1 MMAYLTSP
9 KQHFTLSSRR
19 RKFSSGGR
27 VNLGNGSEKKNSL
40 LDMIEVQASG
50 SKGGKSPIPFAP
62 EGITSQNEF
71 YNAIIKLD
79 IPVAEKLN
87 ILADWHYGKD
97 RTRIEKDNSEIYL
110 DEGSHKNRNV
120 GVGYNQD
127 GEGWSGS
134 AKRNLETGDDE
145 FKVQYKKTFEDGGR
159 VLFSNGSDIVEVDK
173 RGREIKAYSKSK
185 NVKKGFIHPIKFD
198 GEQRWFKEP
207 QGNKGKFDSTML
219 PPLESEKNNKRYKFD
234 IAKDKWVYQTRN
246 VDGTLSEEYVQ
257 KKGESFKDFH
267 ERRSNLKSKAI
278 SLTTEKLYDTKT
290 KPTLDKINA
299 WTTNWLD
306 KNLKKF
312 NLKDKEK
319 FLKAIEKDYKAFVK
333 KEFGNV
339 TKIGATSLFSP
350 DGLPNVS
357 RSVVPGKM
365 SIFEYD
371 GFKPID
377 TGKFGGQQDVNLNP
391 TRRKNISPFLEKVFW
406 KNKIETTPG
415 FADDL
420 AEYMKYITTN
430 KTLKVNRGFV
440 LNFKPNEDVKW
451 LLDSS
456 KSGLKDATKRDV
468 LNTVVDESL
477 IEKYN
482 TRLNMGEAW
491 KNNMKTIEN
500 ALGKDEIKKLLGHNS
515 IEAFMKSE
523 GKEMRKIFDW
533 SKLPKDL
540 KLGYAVDHAQGLA
553 LAAKSGD
560 KKFMKLALTDLV
572 GTTNKINTELGRG
585 VKKDGK
591 FFNFSTERNKL
602 VNAIESG
609 DTAKLKEL
617 NQITEDAY
625 KKKNVY
631 SIKGGKV
638 VSEKIS
644 PAVTK
649 TDRFKNYIETIV
661 KDGTAK
667 KEVIKQLKTSPTLN
681 DMAKE
686 INAIKKYANSKGVT
700 LSSFAGAVDF
710 SQSGIKFPPE
720 IAKSLDKVVKYGGMA
735 LRGFGKAAIVLDP
748 MFAAYDASTAFTQG
762 QGKEAKFEMPYEL
775 TFADDTLQKKLAAM
789 PKAEKLKN
797 IANLNFD
804 QTTGANLRIEDYM
817 DMPVK
822 KTDIDAMRDEHL
834 KDQLG
839 PYYKELSTDE
849 GWRETGEVETKKPI
863 FGKYVNQ
870 IKT

>member
-9 KQHFTLSSRR
+9 KQYFTLSSRR
-19 RKFSSGGR
+19 KKFS
-27 VNLGNGSEKKNSL
+27 N
-40 LDMIEVQASG
+40 
-50 SKGGKSPIPFAP
+50 
-62 EGITSQNEF
+62 
-71 YNAIIKLD
+71 
-79 IPVAEKLN
+79 
-87 ILADWHYGKD
+87 
-97 RTRIEKDNSEIYL
+97 
-110 DEGSHKNRNV
+110 
-120 GVGYNQD
+120 
-127 GEGWSGS
+127 
-134 AKRNLETGDDE
+134 
-145 FKVQYKKTFEDGGR
+145 GGR
-159 VLFSNGSDIVEVDK
+159 VLFSNGSDIVEVDD
-173 RGREIKAYSKSK
+173 RGRKINPYTKSK
-185 NVKKGFIHPIKFD
+185 NVKKGFVHPITFNK
-198 GEQRWFKEP
+198 ELRWFKEP
-207 QGNKGKFDSTML
+207 QGNKGKFDSTMV

-234 IAKDKWVYQTRN
+234 IKKGKWVYQTRN
-246 VDGTLSEEYVQ
+246 VDGTLADEYVQ

-267 ERRSNLKSKAI
+267 ERRSGLKSKAI
-278 SLTTEKLYDTKT
+278 SLTTERLYDTKT

-306 KNLKKF
+306 KNLKRF

-319 FLKAIEKDYKAFVK
+319 FLKAIKDDYAKFVK

-339 TKIGATSLFSP
+339 TKVGATNLFSP
-350 DGLPNVS
+350 DNLPNVS

-371 GFKPID
+371 GFKPMD

-391 TRRKNISPFLEKVFW
+391 SRRKTISPFLEKIFW

-430 KTLKVNRGFV
+430 KRLKINRGFV

-468 LNTVVDESL
+468 LNKVVDESL

-482 TRLNMGEAW
+482 TRINMGENW

-500 ALGKDEIKKLLGHNS
+500 ALGKDEIKRLLGHNT

-560 KKFMKLALTDLV
+560 KKFMRLALTDLV

-591 FFNFSTERNKL
+591 FFNFSIQRNKL
-602 VNAIESG
+602 INAIEGG
-609 DTAKLKEL
+609 DPSKLKEL
-617 NQITEDAY
+617 NKITEDAY
-625 KKKNVY
+625 QKKNVY
-631 SIKGGKV
+631 SIKDGKV
-638 VSEKIS
+638 VSQKIS
-644 PAVTK
+644 PTTSFAE
-649 TDRFKNYIETIV
+649 RSKNYIETII

-667 KEVIKQLKTSPTLN
+667 QEVIRQLKTSPTLN
-681 DMAKE
+681 DMAKD
-686 INAIKKYANSKGVT
+686 INAIKKYASSKGVT
-700 LSSFAGAVDF
+700 LNSFAGAVDF
-710 SQSGIKFPPE
+710 SQAGIKFPPE
-720 IAKSLDKVVKYGGMA
+720 IAKSLDKVIKYGGMT
-735 LRGFGKAAIVLDP
+735 LRGFGKAAVVLDP
-748 MFAAYDASTAFTQG
+748 MFAAYDASTAFSQG
-762 QGKEAKFEMPYEL
+762 ASGKDAGEYVVKRFFQGIGNLPALVSGGASYLKDKAQGKEAKFEMPYEL

-804 QTTGANLRIEDYM
+804 RTAGANLRIEDYM
-817 DMPVK
+817 EMPVSK
-822 KTDIDAMRDEHL
+822 ADIAAMREENL

-839 PYYKELSTDE
+839 PYYKELSTDK

-863 FGKYVNQ
+863 FGKYVDQ